1 VSAIDLVLPRLKKE
15 EGFRSRIYTDTEGH
29 PTIGYG
35 CNLDSGLTERAA
47 SALLEAQVN
56 ELHGSLMGQSWYAT
70 LDDPRRSALL
80 DIAFNA
86 GVAGLLKFPR
96 MLAAIGTRDWTTA
109 ANECRVTNPEL
120 AARYSALSQI
130 LLTGQA

>member
-1 VSAIDLVLPRLKKE
+1 MPYL
-15 EGFRSRIYTDTEGH
+15 DTEGH
-29 PTIGYG
+29 RTIGYG
-35 CNLDSGLTERAA
+35 FNIDAGMTERAA

-56 ELHGSLMGQSWYAT
+56 ELHGSLMGQSWYAG
-70 LDDPRRSALL
+70 LDDARRCALL

-96 MLAAIGTRDWTTA
+96 MLAAIGNRDWTTA
-109 ANECRVTNPEL
+109 AAECRVTNPEL
-120 AARYSALSQI
+120 ASRYSTLSQI